1 MPTNHA
7 LQRRREAAMP
17 RGLAAV
23 APVHAARG
31 INAEL
36 WDAEGRRFIDFT
48 GGAGALNV
56 GHRHPRVMAAVQAQL
71 DELMHAGAHTAAP
84 ECVVALAERLN
95 ELMPGDFAKRTAFFT
110 TGAEAV
116 ENAVK
121 IARAHTRRP
130 GLIALN
136 GGYHGRT
143 FMAMALT
150 GKVNPYKKGFGP
162 FPGPVYHVPAPS
174 ELNNVSVQD
183 MLGAIDALFRND
195 IEPEQV
201 AAILIEPVQG
211 EGGCHAMPAD
221 AMLALRRLCD
231 QHGIVLIADEIQT
244 GFGRTGRLFA
254 MEHHEVAADLT
265 TLAKSLGGGLP
276 ISAVTGRAEI
286 MEAPVPGS
294 LGGTYAGNPMA
305 AAAAHAVLDVIRDE
319 KLCERADRLGARL
332 QARLK
337 RVRPTQ
343 RKIAEIRGMGSMIAV
358 EFLHPTTYAPDP
370 AFAREVQQRA
380 QADGLLLATCGVHG
394 NVIRFLYP
402 LTIEDKL
409 FDEALAIL
417 SKALEPATQKVA
429 VPA

>member
-23 APVHAARG
+23 APFHAARG

-48 GGAGALNV
+48 GGLGALNI

-71 DELMHAGAHTAAP
+71 DALMHAGAHTAAP

-95 ELMPGDFAKRTAFFT
+95 ELVPGDFAKRTAFFT

-211 EGGCHAMPAD
+211 EGGCHAMPPD

-231 QHGIVLIADEIQT
+231 QYGIVLIADEIQT

-286 MEAPVPGS
+286 MEAPMPGS

-319 KLCERADRLGARL
+319 KLCERAERLGARL

-343 RKIAEIRGMGSMIAV
+343 RKIAEIRGPGSMIAV

-370 AFAREVQQRA
+370 EFAQQVQQRA
-380 QADGLLLATCGVHG
+380 QAEGLLLATCGVHG

-417 SKALEPATQKVA
+417 SKALEPAPQKVA
-429 VPA
+429 VAA

>member
-1 MPTNHA
+1 
-7 LQRRREAAMP
+7 
-17 RGLAAV
+17 
-23 APVHAARG
+23 
-31 INAEL
+31 
-36 WDAEGRRFIDFT
+36 
-48 GGAGALNV
+48 
-56 GHRHPRVMAAVQAQL
+56 
-71 DELMHAGAHTAAP
+71 
-84 ECVVALAERLN
+84 
-95 ELMPGDFAKRTAFFT
+95 
-110 TGAEAV
+110 
-116 ENAVK
+116 
-121 IARAHTRRP
+121 
-130 GLIALN
+130 
-136 GGYHGRT
+136 
-143 FMAMALT
+143 
-150 GKVNPYKKGFGP
+150 
-162 FPGPVYHVPAPS
+162 
-174 ELNNVSVQD
+174 
-183 MLGAIDALFRND
+183 
-195 IEPEQV
+195 
-201 AAILIEPVQG
+201 
-211 EGGCHAMPAD
+211 MPAD

-244 GFGRTGRLFA
+244 GFGRTGKLFA

-380 QADGLLLATCGVHG
+380 QADGLLLATCGVHS